1 MAHALFSWTTLAVAK
16 VALLFSL
23 AGPVLAEP
31 LEEQFRGLRLNAE
44 LRLAPGRSLED
55 GVVLMLPSPLG
66 HHRMELIVNV
76 QDVLAEKGI
85 STLAPSLSL
94 GYDDRRWYLDCDRE
108 IRFTVEGIFDEI
120 DFWIGWLKRSGARHV
135 TLFAHSLSANYATLY
150 LVRRQAAASAVD
162 GLVLFAPA
170 TLAYGEQGVQRYE
183 SRFKVSLRDVLAR
196 ADRHIA
202 EGRGEEAMAEPTDFY
217 FCPAAKVT
225 ANAFVSLYRDVG
237 SQDFPRL
244 WRTLAVPSLM
254 VIGTGDQRSPQI
266 EAEAKR
272 ASEGGEIRVITIENG
287 GHFFRGL
294 YTDEA
299 VTAMVDF
306 INEIR

>member
-1 MAHALFSWTTLAVAK
+1 MLAAVQLVLAFSFVGSAR
-16 VALLFSL
+16 
-23 AGPVLAEP
+23 AEP
-31 LEEQFRGLRLNAE
+31 LVEQFRGLQLNAE

-55 GVVLMLPSPLG
+55 GIVLMLPSPLG

-76 QDVLAEKGI
+76 QDVLAEKGV

-94 GYDDRRWYLDCDRE
+94 DYDNRRWYIDCDSE
-108 IRFTVEGIFDEI
+108 IRFTADGIFDEI
-120 DFWIGWLKRSGARHV
+120 EFWIAWLKRAGVRHV

-150 LVRRQAAASAVD
+150 LARRAATGVD

-170 TLAYGEQGVQRYE
+170 TLAYGEQGVKRYE
-183 SRFKVSLRDVLAR
+183 SRFKVSLRDVLTR
-196 ADRHIA
+196 ADRYIA
-202 EGRGEEAMAEPTDFY
+202 EGRGAEAMAEPTDFY

-225 ANAFVSLYRDVG
+225 ANAFVSLYRDLG

-244 WRTLAVPSLM
+244 WRTLATPSLM

-266 EAEAKR
+266 EEEAKR
-272 ASEGGEIRVITIENG
+272 ASEGGEIRLITIENG

-299 VTAMVDF
+299 ATAMVEF
-306 INEIR
+306 IEEIR